1 MIISKWSDTLEGKNL
16 DVVEVIPIKKF
27 QFLLWL
33 SEFAT
38 QLIHWTT
45 PPNSDPKLSS
55 PEA

>member
-1 MIISKWSDTLEGKNL
+1 MGEWFDTLEGKNL

>member
-1 MIISKWSDTLEGKNL
+1 MGEWSDTLEGKNL

-38 QLIHWTT
+38 QLILDN
-45 PPNSDPKLSS
+45 PPKF
-55 PEA
+55 